1 MMHFVIEGNTLK
13 TKRKEKVKQ
22 MFVLKNHVDKLQIKK
37 KKFNKRYTN
46 LCYIFVSKHL
56 KVF

>member
-22 MFVLKNHVDKLQIKK
+22 MFVLNNHVDKLQIKK
-37 KKFNKRYTN
+37 KK
-46 LCYIFVSKHL
+46 LV
-56 KVF
+56 